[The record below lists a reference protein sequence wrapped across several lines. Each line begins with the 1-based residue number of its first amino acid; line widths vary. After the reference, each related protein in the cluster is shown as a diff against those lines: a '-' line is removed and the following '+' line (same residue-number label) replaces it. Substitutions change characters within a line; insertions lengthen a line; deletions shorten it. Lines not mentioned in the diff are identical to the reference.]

1 MNCDDVRTRLDH
13 PDYAADG
20 ALTPDALAHI
30 EGCADCARYRERLA
44 AILDPS
50 SVLPGEIP
58 PPSDLWPGIASR
70 LETTEKRTIWREK
83 RKIWRLPNLLPL
95 AAAAGLAAILVASL
109 FSLPPRQSETVAAL
123 PIQTPETDPVLAP
136 ARLPAETVEIGFV
149 QTRAVLMK
157 RFEAQKRGAVPER
170 VAALE
175 RTLSTV
181 ESAVQ
186 DIHAALE
193 RDPYNSSLLFKLS
206 DTRRRELRLLQQ
218 VVL

>member
-1 MNCDDVRTRLDH
+1 MNCHDARTRLDH
-13 PDYAADG
+13 PDYAADSV
-20 ALTPDALAHI
+20 LTPDALAHI

-70 LETTEKRTIWREK
+70 LETTEKR
-83 RKIWRLPNLLPL
+83 KIWRLPNFLPL
-95 AAAAGLAAILVASL
+95 AAAAGIAAILVVSL
-109 FSLPPRQSETVAAL
+109 FSLPPRQSDTMATL
-123 PIQTPETDPVLAP
+123 PTQTPEIAPLLAP

-157 RFEAQKRGAVPER
+157 KLEAQKRGAAPER
-170 VAALE
+170 IAALE
-175 RTLSTV
+175 QTLSTMA
-181 ESAVQ
+181 SAVR

-206 DTRRRELRLLQQ
+206 HTRRHELRLLQQ

>member
-20 ALTPDALAHI
+20 VLAPDAMAHI
-30 EGCADCARYRERLA
+30 EGCANCARYRERLA

-70 LETTEKRTIWREK
+70 LETTEKR
-83 RKIWRLPNLLPL
+83 KIWRLPNLLPL
-95 AAAAGLAAILVASL
+95 AAAAGIAAILVASL

-123 PIQTPETDPVLAP
+123 PIQTTETDPVLVP
-136 ARLPAETVEIGFV
+136 GRLPAETVEIGFV

-218 VVL
+218 IVL

>member
-1 MNCDDVRTRLDH
+1 MNCHDVRTRLDH
-13 PDYAADG
+13 PDYAAGDV
-20 ALTPDALAHI
+20 LTPDALAHI
-30 EGCADCARYRERLA
+30 EGCANCARYRERLA

-70 LETTEKRTIWREK
+70 LETTEKR
-83 RKIWRLPNLLPL
+83 KIWRLPNLLPL
-95 AAAAGLAAILVASL
+95 AAAAGIAAILVASL
-109 FSLPPRQSETVAAL
+109 FSLPPRQSETVATL
-123 PIQTPETDPVLAP
+123 PIQTPETAPIFAP

>member
-1 MNCDDVRTRLDH
+1 MNCHDVRTRLDH

-30 EGCADCARYRERLA
+30 EGCAPCARYRERLA

-70 LETTEKRTIWREK
+70 LETTEKR
-83 RKIWRLPNLLPL
+83 KIWRLPNFLPL
-95 AAAAGLAAILVASL
+95 AAAAGIAAILVASL
-109 FSLPPRQSETVAAL
+109 FSLPSRQSDTVATL
-123 PIQTPETDPVLAP
+123 PTQTPAIAPLLAP

-157 RFEAQKRGAVPER
+157 KLEAQKRSAAPER
-170 VAALE
+170 IAALE
-175 RTLSTV
+175 QTLSTMA
-181 ESAVQ
+181 SAVR

-206 DTRRRELRLLQQ
+206 HTRRHELRLLQQ

>member
-1 MNCDDVRTRLDH
+1 MNCHDARTRLDH

-20 ALTPDALAHI
+20 VLTPDALAHI

-70 LETTEKRTIWREK
+70 LETTEKR
-83 RKIWRLPNLLPL
+83 KIWRLPNFLPL
-95 AAAAGLAAILVASL
+95 AAAAGIAGILVVSL
-109 FSLPPRQSETVAAL
+109 FSLPPRQSDTVATL
-123 PIQTPETDPVLAP
+123 PTQTPEIAPILAP

-157 RFEAQKRGAVPER
+157 KLEAQKRSAAPER
-170 VAALE
+170 IAALE
-175 RTLSTV
+175 QTLSTMA
-181 ESAVQ
+181 SAVR

-206 DTRRRELRLLQQ
+206 HTRRRELRLLQQ
-218 VVL
+218 VAL

>member
-1 MNCDDVRTRLDH
+1 MNCHDARTRLDH

-20 ALTPDALAHI
+20 VLTPDALAHI

-70 LETTEKRTIWREK
+70 LETTEKR
-83 RKIWRLPNLLPL
+83 KIRRLPNFLPL
-95 AAAAGLAAILVASL
+95 AAAAGIAAILVVSL
-109 FSLPPRQSETVAAL
+109 FSLPPRQSDTVATH
-123 PIQTPETDPVLAP
+123 PTQTPAIDPILAP
-136 ARLPAETVEIGFV
+136 ARLPVETVEIGFV
-149 QTRAVLMK
+149 RTRAVLMK
-157 RFEAQKRGAVPER
+157 NLEAQKRGAAPER
-170 VAALE
+170 IAALE
-175 RTLSTV
+175 QTLSTMA
-181 ESAVQ
+181 SAIR
-186 DIHAALE
+186 DIHTALE

-206 DTRRRELRLLQQ
+206 HTRRSELRLLQQ

>member
-1 MNCDDVRTRLDH
+1 MNCHDARTRLDH

-20 ALTPDALAHI
+20 VLTPDALAHI

-70 LETTEKRTIWREK
+70 LETTEKRTV
-83 RKIWRLPNLLPL
+83 WRLPNFLPL
-95 AAAAGLAAILVASL
+95 AAAAGIAAILVVSL
-109 FSLPPRQSETVAAL
+109 FSLPPRQSDTVATL
-123 PIQTPETDPVLAP
+123 PTQTPEIAPLLAP
-136 ARLPAETVEIGFV
+136 ARLPVETVEIGFV

-157 RFEAQKRGAVPER
+157 KLEAQKRSAAPER
-170 VAALE
+170 IAALE
-175 RTLSTV
+175 QTLSTMA
-181 ESAVQ
+181 SAVR

-206 DTRRRELRLLQQ
+206 HTRRHELRLLQQ

>member
-1 MNCDDVRTRLDH
+1 MNCHDARTRLDH

-20 ALTPDALAHI
+20 VLTPDTLAHI

-70 LETTEKRTIWREK
+70 LETTEKR
-83 RKIWRLPNLLPL
+83 KIWRLPNFLPL
-95 AAAAGLAAILVASL
+95 AAAAGIAAILVVSL
-109 FSLPPRQSETVAAL
+109 FSLPPRQSDTVATL
-123 PIQTPETDPVLAP
+123 PTQTPEIAPLLAP

-157 RFEAQKRGAVPER
+157 KLEAQKRGAAPER
-170 VAALE
+170 IAALE
-175 RTLSTV
+175 QTLSTMA
-181 ESAVQ
+181 SAVR

-206 DTRRRELRLLQQ
+206 HTRRHELRLLQQ

>member
-20 ALTPDALAHI
+20 VLAPDAMAHI
-30 EGCADCARYRERLA
+30 EGCANCARYRERLA

-70 LETTEKRTIWREK
+70 LETTEKR
-83 RKIWRLPNLLPL
+83 KIWRLPNLLPL
-95 AAAAGLAAILVASL
+95 AAAAGIAAILVASL

-123 PIQTPETDPVLAP
+123 PIQTPETDPVLVP
-136 ARLPAETVEIGFV
+136 GRLPAETVEIGFV

-186 DIHAALE
+186 DIRAALE

-218 VVL
+218 IVL

>member
-1 MNCDDVRTRLDH
+1 MNCHDVRTRLDH

-20 ALTPDALAHI
+20 ALTPDTLAHI

-50 SVLPGEIP
+50 SVLPREIP

-70 LETTEKRTIWREK
+70 LETTEKR
-83 RKIWRLPNLLPL
+83 KIWRLPNFLPL
-95 AAAAGLAAILVASL
+95 AAAAGIAAMLVASL

-123 PIQTPETDPVLAP
+123 PIQTPAIAPILAP

-157 RFEAQKRGAVPER
+157 KLEAQKRGAAPER

-181 ESAVQ
+181 DSAVR

-206 DTRRRELRLLQQ
+206 HTRRSELRLLQQ

>member
-1 MNCDDVRTRLDH
+1 MNCHDARTRLDH
-13 PDYAADG
+13 PDYAADSV
-20 ALTPDALAHI
+20 LTPDALAHI

-70 LETTEKRTIWREK
+70 LETTEKR
-83 RKIWRLPNLLPL
+83 KIWRLPNFLPL
-95 AAAAGLAAILVASL
+95 AAAAGIAAILVVSL
-109 FSLPPRQSETVAAL
+109 FSLPPRQSDTVATL
-123 PIQTPETDPVLAP
+123 PTQTPEIAPLLAP

-157 RFEAQKRGAVPER
+157 KLEAQKRGAAPER
-170 VAALE
+170 IAALE
-175 RTLSTV
+175 QTLSTMA
-181 ESAVQ
+181 SAVR

-206 DTRRRELRLLQQ
+206 HTRRHELRLLQQ